1 MGWGRRP
8 HPRRSPIRHSAH
20 RLHLRICALARC
32 PRMVRSSTSCL
43 DTTSTCMPTRIR
55 CSTNRLGRG
64 GRSVAWR
71 SGRLARTVCAST
83 PLIVRENLTV
93 VRMSGLTAQ
102 FASLIDFVSGGLVFT
117 SHILIRSPV
126 GQGSHGVSPSGKCH
140 TSLTRPL

>member
-55 CSTNRLGRG
+55 CSTNRLERG
-64 GRSVAWR
+64 GQSVAWR
-71 SGRLARTVCAST
+71 SGRPAQTVRAST
-83 PLIVRENLTV
+83 LLIIREGLTV
-93 VRMSGLTAQ
+93 DRTSGLTAQ
-102 FASLIDFVSGGLVFT
+102 FASLIDFVSGALVFA
-117 SHILIRSPV
+117 SHIFIRSPV
-126 GQGSHGVSPSGKCH
+126 GQRSYGVSSPDKCRA
-140 TSLTRPL
+140 SLTRPL